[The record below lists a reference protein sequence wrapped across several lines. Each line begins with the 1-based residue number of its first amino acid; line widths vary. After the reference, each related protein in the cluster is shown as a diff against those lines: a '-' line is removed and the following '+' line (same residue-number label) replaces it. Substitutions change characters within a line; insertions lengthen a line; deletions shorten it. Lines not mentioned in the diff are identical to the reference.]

1 MPCAVGIGFAVW
13 ELMISDCLDCADTR
27 RWKHGLMYTDG
38 TTRDPAAIAAV
49 RGIYLNRGDLVP
61 LAVPRPDVE
70 DIPSTFAKAASA
82 WLASAPPPHEASH
95 FSVGVGLLDGIANV
109 VESAGLS
116 LSAVA
121 LSGTVRQLA
130 AAGGGEETLAELR
143 AVLAAQISPE
153 AALLGAAAGA
163 EISPAVCV
171 FNSSK

>member
-1 MPCAVGIGFAVW
+1 
-13 ELMISDCLDCADTR
+13 MISDCLDCADTR

-116 LSAVA
+116 ASAVA
-121 LSGTVRQLA
+121 LSGTARQLA

-163 EISPAVCV
+163 ETAPAVCV
-171 FNSSK
+171 FNSSKS